1 MRDLTSN
8 ARYAFPQSEQRHA
21 RTRMPAAWKL
31 TLVMAGA
38 LVYNLAATYLGPL
51 VYGP

>member
-1 MRDLTSN
+1 MNPMTTLWRNPGS
-8 ARYAFPQSEQRHA
+8 A
-21 RTRMPAAWKL
+21 MPAHGLTPAWKL
-31 TLVMAGA
+31 TLVTAGA